1 MEDLER
7 QIFIC
12 DCASLE
18 HQLSI
23 WYDKDDSLLYLEP
36 RLHTHKN
43 FFKRVV
49 AGVKYIFGHKSRY
62 GSFDEILLNKESQL
76 ELLTNLKSL
85 NLENDIPLEEDEVL
99 SILKSH
105 GVFPNMENS
114 LTEKDIRECS
124 SSIVKAL
131 GIKVNKKNANYKVPI
146 RDKVFK
152 NSKT

>member
-1 MEDLER
+1 MRDLER
-7 QIFIC
+7 KIFLC
-12 DCASLE
+12 DCGSLE

-23 WYDKDDSLLYLEP
+23 WYDKEESLLYLEP

-49 AGVKYIFGHKSRY
+49 AGIKYIFGHKSRF
-62 GSFDEILLNKESQL
+62 GTFDEILLNEKSQL
-76 ELLTNLKSL
+76 ELLHDLKSL
-85 NLENDIPLEEDEVL
+85 NLEKEIFLSEDEVL

-105 GVFPNMENS
+105 GVYPNMENS

-131 GIKVNKKNANYKVPI
+131 GINVNKKNADYKVPI

>member
-1 MEDLER
+1 MRDLER
-7 QIFIC
+7 KIFLC
-12 DCASLE
+12 DCGSLE

-23 WYDKDDSLLYLEP
+23 WYDKEESLLYLEP

-49 AGVKYIFGHKSRY
+49 AGIKYIFGHKSRF
-62 GSFDEILLNKESQL
+62 GTFDEILLNEKSQL
-76 ELLTNLKSL
+76 ELLHDLKSL
-85 NLENDIPLEEDEVL
+85 NLEKEIFLSEDEVL

-105 GVFPNMENS
+105 GVYPNMENS

-131 GIKVNKKNANYKVPI
+131 GINVNKKNADYKVPI
-146 RDKVFK
+146 RDKVSK